1 MAGGDARYVE
11 KPVPLT
17 VEEADKVVNAPV
29 EAVVAPTEALFTVP
43 PLIAGDVRV
52 FAVSVCVPSR
62 VTRSADKAVRDTTA
76 DPLREI
82 AVFELLEL
90 VTVLESVVP
99 DDV

>member
-1 MAGGDARYVE
+1 MMLLRVA
-11 KPVPLT
+11 T
-17 VEEADKVVNAPV
+17 VLPAIVMLVVAVAVVNAAV
-29 EAVVAPTEALFTVP
+29 EAVVAPMVVALIVP
-43 PLIAGDVRV
+43 PLMVGDVRV

-62 VTRSADKAVRDTTA
+62 VARSADKAVRDTTA